1 MIKHGEVVRFLLADG
16 FLMPLFGASLI
27 LFQDC
32 QDLARISP
40 EVTSVVGAPGI
51 PGLARGEHVLC
62 CVVR

>member
-1 MIKHGEVVRFLLADG
+1 MIKHGEVVRFLLPDG

-51 PGLARGEHVLC
+51 PRLARDELGAIID
-62 CVVR
+62 